1 MFPMARDVVFR
12 TAEICEMGQFGR
24 SSDFPVLLFVC
35 GRFHKI
41 WWVRD
46 PPAFWGLPPTDF

>member
-24 SSDFPVLLFVC
+24 SSDFPVLLFAC

-46 PPAFWGLPPTDF
+46 PPAFWGLPPADF